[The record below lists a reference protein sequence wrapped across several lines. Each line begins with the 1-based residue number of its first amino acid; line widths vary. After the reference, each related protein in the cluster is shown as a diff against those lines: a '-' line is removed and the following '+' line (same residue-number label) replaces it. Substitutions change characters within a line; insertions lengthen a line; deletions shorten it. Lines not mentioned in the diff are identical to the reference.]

1 MKMTLFLPHIAE
13 KDVLALIARLN
24 CKKKLKLV
32 AVLNVNASTVKPK
45 KFIVNNKMV
54 AKVYP
59 DDRVKQIERSRRR
72 IQELEIAIDDIRLQ
86 KGWVNWWLS
95 LIPNIVY
102 SMREE
107 IKAEK
112 NKIEGVID
120 DYVERKSEFKMF
132 I

>member
-1 MKMTLFLPHIAE
+1 
-13 KDVLALIARLN
+13 
-24 CKKKLKLV
+24 
-32 AVLNVNASTVKPK
+32 
-45 KFIVNNKMV
+45 MV

-102 SMREE
+102 NMREE
-107 IKAEK
+107 IKLEK
-112 NKIEGVID
+112 NRINNLID
-120 DYVERKSEFKMF
+120 DYANKNYCM
-132 I
+132 